1 MGIALRHDG
10 RLMPQEPL
18 NLIQVYS
25 GLNHP
30 SRERMAK
37 IVEMKI
43 LNLRIVERDG
53 QSPPDVAPIKGRMAF
68 AVEDD
73 INLPW
78 ACRLL
83 TFQEIKHGRV
93 HRDCPSLAVF

>member
-18 NLIQVYS
+18 HLIQVYS

-30 SRERMAK
+30 GRERMAK

-43 LNLRIVERDG
+43 LDLRTVERDV
-53 QSPPDVAPIKGRMAF
+53 QRSPDVAPIKGRLAF
-68 AVEDD
+68 AVENDVSR
-73 INLPW
+73 PW
-78 ACRLL
+78 TRRIFM
-83 TFQEIKHGRV
+83 FQEIENGGA
-93 HRDCPSLAVF
+93 HRDRPPLAIF

>member
-1 MGIALRHDG
+1 
-10 RLMPQEPL
+10 MPQEPL

-30 SRERMAK
+30 GRERMAK

-43 LNLRIVERDG
+43 VDLRIVERDG
-53 QSPPDVAPIKGRMAF
+53 QSTPDVAPIKWRMAF

-78 ACRLL
+78 ACRVF
-83 TFQEIKHGRV
+83 TFQEIQHGRV
-93 HRDCPSLAVF
+93 HRDRPSLAVF